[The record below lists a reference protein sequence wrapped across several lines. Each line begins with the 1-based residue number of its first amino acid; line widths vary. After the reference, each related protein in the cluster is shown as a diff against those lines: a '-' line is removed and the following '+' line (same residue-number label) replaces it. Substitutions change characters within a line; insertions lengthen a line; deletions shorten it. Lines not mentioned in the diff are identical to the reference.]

1 VTSPVISPSADT
13 DATRNRRSRL
23 GLRLD
28 PDRLLP
34 VDPGVRALARQFY
47 ESTRSLPIV
56 SPHGHV
62 DANVLAHDISFG
74 NAADL
79 LITPDH
85 YVTRLLHAHGVPFTG
100 LGHPDR
106 VSGTPTVSGREV
118 WRSFCENWK
127 VFRGTPS
134 RLWLEA
140 ELVDVF
146 GLDLA
151 PDASTAD
158 ELYDAITERLALP
171 EFKPRALFD
180 RFNIEVLAT
189 TDEPADDL
197 AAHRLLAQDPDF
209 HGRVLP
215 TFRPDRYLDPSS
227 PTWTEALERLAA
239 STGRDTGTYPGY
251 LAALEERRAYF
262 KAHGATATD
271 SGHPDAACR
280 HLSVEEASTMYA
292 SLVSGTGGPAAVAA
306 FRGHMLFEMARMSS
320 EDGLVMQL
328 HPGVVRNYDKAA
340 FASFG
345 ADTGHDIPTTAEF
358 THSLRPILEEF
369 GNSSTFRIVV
379 FTVDETVFSRE
390 LAPLAGYFPA
400 MYVGAPWWFIDTPDA
415 IGRFR
420 AAVTD
425 TAGFYKTSGFI
436 DDTRAFCSI
445 PARHDMSRRLDAAYL
460 ARLVAEGRLSE
471 DEGADTAV
479 DLVHSLPRQVFRL

>member
-1 VTSPVISPSADT
+1 MTSTVATPLADA
-13 DATRNRRSRL
+13 DPAGDRPTRL
-23 GLRLD
+23 TLRLD

-34 VDPGVRALARQFY
+34 TDPGVRALARAFY
-47 ESTRSLPIV
+47 NSTRSLPIV

-74 NAADL
+74 DAAGL

-85 YVTRLLHAHGVPFTG
+85 YVTRLLHAHGIAFTE
-100 LGHPDR
+100 LGHRDR
-106 VSGTPTVSGREV
+106 VSGTPTVSGREI
-118 WRSFCENWK
+118 WRTFCEHWK

-146 GLDLA
+146 GLDVA

-158 ELYDAITERLALP
+158 ELYDAITDRLALP

-180 RFNIEVLAT
+180 RFNIDVLAT

-197 AAHRLLAQDPDF
+197 AAHQLLADDPDF

-215 TFRPDRYLDPSS
+215 TFRPDRYLDPSA
-227 PTWTEALERLAA
+227 PTWPEALERLGA
-239 STGRDTGTYPGY
+239 STGHDTGTYAGY
-251 LAALEERRAYF
+251 LSALEERRAYF

-271 SGHPDAACR
+271 HGHPDALCQ
-280 HLSVEEASTMYA
+280 HLSVDDATAMYD
-292 SLVSGTGGPAAVAA
+292 SLVSGTGGPASVAA

-340 FASFG
+340 YASFG
-345 ADTGHDIPTTAEF
+345 ADTGHDIPTTSEF
-358 THSLRPILEEF
+358 THALRPILEEF
-369 GNSSTFRIVV
+369 GNSPTFRIVV

-425 TAGFYKTSGFI
+425 TVGFYKTSGFI

-460 ARLVAEGRLSE
+460 ARLVAEGRLSD
-471 DEGADTAV
+471 DEGAQTAV
-479 DLVHSLPRQVFRL
+479 DLVHSLPREVFRL